1 MSSCRFLQTVN
12 TFVSATQ
19 DLLCASNQIELG
31 EDLSI
36 STVKGKMVN
45 LTDIVGDLS
54 KLKFLGLDTYGQNQN
69 IYYLSPFYRKI
80 TSNADNIPT
89 FNMAKNDFLL
99 FEFTLDDT
107 WLSEYNL
114 FVFSTYIYKH
124 KGDTIFGTPDSSIF
138 VQPSMRD
145 SNNKIK
151 ICCASSKVIAEK
163 YSNLGYLI
171 SKLPSDYMDSVTTFN
186 ALIRFTSE
194 TNETTTIDINKY
206 ITTSY
211 NTDTTL
217 NDTSKYYDSTEIIA
231 SYPPVDEPDL
241 TQDAKNV
248 ITNYKNTIKYVN
260 DIFTKKYKGYP
271 YYSNFA
277 NPQVDYAIDDA
288 YKSMALFKPLNI
300 NANNT
305 CENYFLSDKIPIQSS
320 SSDYVYILY
329 LNQKSA
335 AASVTSTIQIYDIK
349 SNAIK
354 NGIIQTGP
362 KLPTMNTSTYPISAQ
377 NTLPAQGMY
386 GISMKDIYNENNG
399 TDTIVISER
408 ISYGLINYNQ
418 IKYSSINSMKI
429 YVGPKLN
436 ETQEKN
442 LLNNYSIQVSYP
454 KTSTS

>member
-1 MSSCRFLQTVN
+1 MSSCRFLQKVN
-12 TFVSATQ
+12 NFVSATQ
-19 DLLCASNQIELG
+19 ELLCASAQNEVSEG
-31 EDLSI
+31 
-36 STVKGKMVN
+36 GKMVN

-54 KLKFLGLDTYGQNQN
+54 RLKFLGLDTYGQNQN
-69 IYYLSPFYRKI
+69 IYYLSPIYPKI
-80 TSNADNIPT
+80 TSIADNMPT

-99 FEFTLDDT
+99 FEFTLDDS

-124 KGDTIFGTPDSSIF
+124 TGDTIFGTPESSIF

-151 ICCASSKVIAEK
+151 ICCASSKEIAEK

-171 SKLPSDYMDSVTTFN
+171 SKLPSDYMDNATTFN

-194 TNETTTIDINKY
+194 TSNPTTIVINKY

-211 NTDTTL
+211 NTETTL
-217 NDTSKYYDSTEIIA
+217 NDTAKINDSTQIIA
-231 SYPPVDEPDL
+231 SYPTVYEPEL

-248 ITNYKNTIKYVN
+248 ITNYNKTITHLN
-260 DIFTKKYKGYP
+260 GIFPKKYIGYP

-277 NPQVDYAIDDA
+277 GVSYAIDDA
-288 YKSMALFKPLNI
+288 YKSMALPKPLNI
-300 NANNT
+300 NANDT
-305 CENYFLSDKIPIQSS
+305 CENYFLSDKISIQSG
-320 SSDYVYILY
+320 SSDYVYVLY

-335 AASVTSTIQIYDIK
+335 GAAVTSTIQIYDIK

-362 KLPTMNTSTYPISAQ
+362 KIPTMNTSNYPISAQ

-408 ISYGLINYNQ
+408 ISYGLKNYNQ
-418 IKYSSINSMKI
+418 LKYSSINSMKI
-429 YVGPKLN
+429 YIGTKLT
-436 ETQEKN
+436 EAQEN
-442 LLNNYSIQVSYP
+442 TLLTNYNITVSYP
-454 KTSTS
+454 PSTS

>member
-12 TFVSATQ
+12 NFVSATQ
-19 DLLCASNQIELG
+19 DLLCASDQNEVG
-31 EDLSI
+31 EESSI
-36 STVKGKMVN
+36 TSVVGKMAN

-69 IYYLSPFYRKI
+69 IYYLTPVFLPKI
-80 TSNADNIPT
+80 TSIADNMPT

-114 FVFSTYIYKH
+114 FVFSTYIYKN
-124 KGDTIFGTPDSSIF
+124 KGNTIFGTPESSIF
-138 VQPSMRD
+138 VQPSMID
-145 SNNKIK
+145 SNKKIK
-151 ICCASSKVIAEK
+151 ICCASSKEIAEK
-163 YSNLGYLI
+163 YSKLGYLI
-171 SKLPSDYMDSVTTFN
+171 SKLPSDYMDNATTFN
-186 ALIRFTSE
+186 ALIRFMSE
-194 TNETTTIDINKY
+194 TSKPTDINKY

-231 SYPPVDEPDL
+231 SYPQVDEPDL

-248 ITNYKNTIKYVN
+248 ITNYNKTITYVN
-260 DIFTKKYKGYP
+260 SIFSKKYIGYV

-277 NPQVDYAIDDA
+277 DPPVSYAIDDA
-288 YKSMALFKPLNI
+288 YKSMKLPIPLNI

-305 CENYFLSDKIPIQSS
+305 CENYFLSDKLSIQSD
-320 SSDYVYILY
+320 SDDYIYILY

-335 AASVTSTIQIYDIK
+335 GAAVTSTIQIYDIK

-386 GISMKDIYNENNG
+386 GISMKDIYNENNE

-408 ISYGLINYNQ
+408 ISYGLQNYNQ
-418 IKYSSINSMKI
+418 LKYSSINSMKI
-429 YVGPKLN
+429 YIGPKLT
-436 ETQEKN
+436 ETQEKT
-442 LLNNYSIQVSYP
+442 LLNTYKIKVSYP
-454 KTSTS
+454 PSTS

>member
-12 TFVSATQ
+12 NFVSATQ
-19 DLLCASNQIELG
+19 DLLCASDQNELG
-31 EDLSI
+31 EESSI

-54 KLKFLGLDTYGQNQN
+54 KFKFLGLDTYGQNQN
-69 IYYLSPFYRKI
+69 IYYLSPFYQTI
-80 TSNADNIPT
+80 TKKEDNMLI

-99 FEFTLDDT
+99 FEFTLDES
-107 WLSEYNL
+107 WLNEYNL
-114 FVFSTYIYKH
+114 FVFSTYIYKN
-124 KGDTIFGTPDSSIF
+124 KGNTIFGTPDSSIF
-138 VQPSMRD
+138 VLPSMRD

-151 ICCASSKVIAEK
+151 ICCASSKEIAEK
-163 YSNLGYLI
+163 YLKLGYLI
-171 SKLPSDYMDSVTTFN
+171 SKLPSDYMNTTTTFN
-186 ALIRFTSE
+186 ALIRFMSE
-194 TNETTTIDINKY
+194 TSNPTTIDINKY

-217 NDTSKYYDSTEIIA
+217 NDTSKYYDSKEIIN
-231 SYPPVDEPDL
+231 SYPQVDEPDL
-241 TQDAKNV
+241 TPDANKV
-248 ITNYKNTIKYVN
+248 IANYKNTITYVSG
-260 DIFTKKYKGYP
+260 IFTKQYIGYP

-277 NPQVDYAIDDA
+277 DPQVTYAIDDA
-288 YKSMALFKPLNI
+288 YKSMKLPIPLNI

-305 CENYFLSDKIPIQSS
+305 CENYFLSDKLSIQSDS
-320 SSDYVYILY
+320 NEYIYILY

-335 AASVTSTIQIYDIK
+335 GAAVTSTIQIYDIK

-386 GISMKDIYNENNG
+386 GISMKDIYNENNE

-408 ISYGLINYNQ
+408 ISYGLKNYNQ
-418 IKYSSINSMKI
+418 LKYSSINSMKI
-429 YVGPKLN
+429 YIGPKLT
-436 ETQEKN
+436 ETQEKT
-442 LLNNYSIQVSYP
+442 LLNTYKIKVSYP
-454 KTSTS
+454 PSTS

>member
-12 TFVSATQ
+12 NFVSATQ
-19 DLLCASNQIELG
+19 DLLCASDQNES
-31 EDLSI
+31 SI
-36 STVKGKMVN
+36 KSVVGKMVN

-69 IYYLSPFYRKI
+69 ILYLSPIYPQI
-80 TSNADNIPT
+80 TSTADNMPT

-99 FEFTLDDT
+99 FEFTLDES

-114 FVFSTYIYKH
+114 FVFSTYIYKN

-138 VQPSMRD
+138 VQPSMID
-145 SNNKIK
+145 SNKKIK
-151 ICCASSKVIAEK
+151 ICCASSKEIAEK
-163 YSNLGYLI
+163 YSKLGYLI
-171 SKLPSDYMDSVTTFN
+171 SKLPSDYMDTATTFN
-186 ALIRFTSE
+186 ALIRFMSE
-194 TNETTTIDINKY
+194 TSNPKTIDINQY

-217 NDTSKYYDSTEIIA
+217 DINDTANYYDSTEIIKG
-231 SYPPVDEPDL
+231 YPPVYEPDL
-241 TQDAKNV
+241 TQDANKV
-248 ITNYKNTIKYVN
+248 IANYNNTISHVN
-260 DIFTKKYKGYP
+260 DIFKKKYIGYP

-277 NPQVDYAIDDA
+277 GVTYAIDDA
-288 YKSMALFKPLNI
+288 YKSMALHPPLNI

-305 CENYFLSDKIPIQSS
+305 CENYFLSDKLSIQSDS
-320 SSDYVYILY
+320 NEYIYILY

-335 AASVTSTIQIYDIK
+335 GAAVTSTIQIYDIK

-362 KLPTMNTSTYPISAQ
+362 KIPTMNTSGYPKSAQ

-386 GISMKDIYNENNG
+386 GISIKDIYNENNG

-408 ISYGLINYNQ
+408 ISYGLKNYNQ
-418 IKYSSINSMKI
+418 LKYSSINSMQI
-429 YVGPKLN
+429 YIGPKLT
-436 ETQEKN
+436 EAQEN
-442 LLNNYSIQVSYP
+442 TLLNKYKIKVSYP
-454 KTSTS
+454 PSTS